1 MAYKALYRT
10 YRPNSF
16 EEVVGQKYIVTTLKN
31 AVEQNK
37 IAHAYLFCGPRGTG
51 KTTVAKLLAKAVN
64 CPMENAPCNE
74 CESCL
79 MIQDGTHPDIVEID
93 AASNNGV
100 DEIRNLI
107 ERVKYA
113 PLHSRYKVY
122 IIDEVHMLT
131 PGAFNALLKTLEEP
145 PPHIIFVLATTEIQK
160 VIPTIIS
167 RCQRFDFGRVSIPDI
182 IYRLKEVMKIE
193 KITYEDEVIE
203 LISDLAEGG
212 VRDALSILDQVIAYA
227 QNNLKVTHVNE
238 IYGITTPTE
247 KFALIED
254 VIEKRTQELLER
266 TGRIIDNGMD
276 IKRLTNDLIEIMKE
290 CVMYEYTKRDK
301 TLLSKIEED
310 KAITILN
317 KRTPKQLLAMIDVLI
332 DTAEKYRFASD
343 INSYF
348 EVALL
353 KMMGQDEQLETT
365 TQEAIVEKEKLS
377 SSIEKDVVDEPE
389 VKTTKKKNKT
399 VEPDYEQLLVLLVS
413 ADKQKRFMVEN
424 MWQGINAY
432 EKEPDYARFVSKLKN
447 CSVKATGDGFV
458 LVSTKLASEAELVN
472 KENKD
477 KKMQKFLQMVFNE
490 ELMIKAL
497 TEVEFAKLVEIF
509 MERQA
514 NNTLPKPLEPKIKE
528 EELVMVKIKE
538 KDDIDNRMTA
548 LFGEGMFDVVE

>member
-10 YRPNSF
+10 YRPSSF

-31 AVEQNK
+31 AIEQNK

-131 PGAFNALLKTLEEP
+131 SGAFNALLKTLEEP

-227 QNNLKVTHVNE
+227 QNDLKVTHVNE

-254 VIEKRTQELLER
+254 VIENRTQELLER

-310 KAITILN
+310 KAVVILN
-317 KRTPKQLLAMIDVLI
+317 KRTPRQLLAMIDVLI

-353 KMMGQDEQLETT
+353 KMMGDDKDQQPITKDV
-365 TQEAIVEKEKLS
+365 IIDNKEKTS
-377 SSIEKDVVDEPE
+377 EPEPE
-389 VKTTKKKNKT
+389 VVAEAKRKQTKKKQKI
-399 VEPDYEQLLVLLVS
+399 VETDFEELLVLLVS
-413 ADKQKRFMVEN
+413 ADKQKRLMIEN
-424 MWQGINAY
+424 MWREISTY
-432 EKEPDYARFVSKLKN
+432 EKDPDYARYVSKLKN
-447 CSVKATGDGFV
+447 CAIKATGDGFI
-458 LVSTKLASEAELVN
+458 LVTTKLASEAELIN

-477 KKMQKFLQMVFNE
+477 NKMHQLLEVVFNE
-490 ELMIKAL
+490 AFVIKAL
-497 TEVEFAKLVEIF
+497 TESEFSKLVEIF
-509 MERQA
+509 KQRQA
-514 NNTLPKPLEPKIKE
+514 NNTLPKPLELKPQVE
-528 EELVMVKIKE
+528 PVKVKE

-548 LFGEGMFDVVE
+548 LFGEGMFDVVD

>member
-227 QNNLKVTHVNE
+227 QDNLKVTHVNE

-254 VIEKRTQELLER
+254 VIERRTQELLER

-317 KRTPKQLLAMIDVLI
+317 KRTPRQLLAMIDVLI

-353 KMMGQDEQLETT
+353 KMMGQDDKLEPIAQPVT
-365 TQEAIVEKEKLS
+365 VEKEKPSLL
-377 SSIEKDVVDEPE
+377 VDEENIVEPE
-389 VKTTKKKNKT
+389 EKQIKKKHKA
-399 VEPDYEQLLVLLVS
+399 VEPDYEKLLVLLVS
-413 ADKQKRFMVEN
+413 ADKQKRFMIEN
-424 MWQGINAY
+424 MWQGISAY

-477 KKMQKFLQMVFNE
+477 KKMQKFLQVVFNE

-497 TEVEFAKLVEIF
+497 TDVEFAKLVEIF

-514 NNTLPKPLEPKIKE
+514 NNTLPKPLEPKVKE
-528 EELVMVKIKE
+528 EEVIVKIKE

>member
-227 QNNLKVTHVNE
+227 QDHLKVTHVNE

-254 VIEKRTQELLER
+254 VIERRTQELLER

-317 KRTPKQLLAMIDVLI
+317 KRTPRQLLAMIDVLI

-353 KMMGQDEQLETT
+353 KMMGQDDKLEPIAQPVT
-365 TQEAIVEKEKLS
+365 VEKEKPSLL
-377 SSIEKDVVDEPE
+377 VDEENIVEPE
-389 VKTTKKKNKT
+389 EKQIKKKHKA
-399 VEPDYEQLLVLLVS
+399 VEPDYEKLLVLLVS

-424 MWQGINAY
+424 MWQGISAY

-477 KKMQKFLQMVFNE
+477 KKMQKFLQVVFNE

-497 TEVEFAKLVEIF
+497 TDVEFAKLVEIF

-514 NNTLPKPLEPKIKE
+514 NNTLPKPLEPKVKE
-528 EELVMVKIKE
+528 EEVIVKIKE

>member
-227 QNNLKVTHVNE
+227 QDNLKVTHVNE

-254 VIEKRTQELLER
+254 VIERRTQELLER

-317 KRTPKQLLAMIDVLI
+317 KRTPRQLLAMIDVLI

-353 KMMGQDEQLETT
+353 KMMGQDDKLEPIAQPVT
-365 TQEAIVEKEKLS
+365 VEKEKPSLL
-377 SSIEKDVVDEPE
+377 VDEENIVEPE
-389 VKTTKKKNKT
+389 EKQIKKKHKA
-399 VEPDYEQLLVLLVS
+399 VEPDYEKLLVLLVS

-424 MWQGINAY
+424 MWQGISAY

-477 KKMQKFLQMVFNE
+477 KKMQKFLQVVFNE

-497 TEVEFAKLVEIF
+497 TDVEFAKLVEIF

-514 NNTLPKPLEPKIKE
+514 NNTLPKPLEPKVKE
-528 EELVMVKIKE
+528 EEIIVKIKE

>member
-317 KRTPKQLLAMIDVLI
+317 KRTPRQLLAMIDVLI

-353 KMMGQDEQLETT
+353 KMMGQDEKLELKA
-365 TQEAIVEKEKLS
+365 QEETVEKEKTTS
-377 SSIEKDVVDEPE
+377 FVEKEVVVEPE

-432 EKEPDYARFVSKLKN
+432 EKEPDYACFVSKLKN

-477 KKMQKFLQMVFNE
+477 KKMQKFLQIVFDE

-514 NNTLPKPLEPKIKE
+514 NNTLPKPLETKNKE
-528 EELVMVKIKE
+528 EEIVVKIKE